1 MLPPSSMAWPK
12 MRAMRTRALPSWQ
25 LPVSI
30 MPQPE
35 RVPPEQ
41 LSEIHLPRG
50 MNLATPSIFG
60 TEHKLRG
67 RNRPKCRACST
78 FWDEA
83 VALLD
88 TGWKRLKQMEI
99 DGVRY
104 DICISQRGPL
114 FRAAWVCA
122 TCCEQGAWAPVS
134 ATADQASE
142 LAQIGLR
149 SHHCLVHQASQRL
162 K

>member
-1 MLPPSSMAWPK
+1 
-12 MRAMRTRALPSWQ
+12 
-25 LPVSI
+25 
-30 MPQPE
+30 
-35 RVPPEQ
+35 
-41 LSEIHLPRG
+41 
-50 MNLATPSIFG
+50 MNLATLSTFG
-60 TEHKLRG
+60 TELNVRG
-67 RNRPKCRACST
+67 QNRPKCRACSK
-78 FWDEA
+78 FWNVA

-122 TCCEQGAWAPVS
+122 NCCEQGAWAPVS

-149 SHHCLVHQASQRL
+149 SHHCLVHQASLRP

>member
-1 MLPPSSMAWPK
+1 MIML
-12 MRAMRTRALPSWQ
+12 
-25 LPVSI
+25 
-30 MPQPE
+30 QPE

-41 LSEIHLPRG
+41 PSKIHRCAG
-50 MNLATPSIFG
+50 TGLATPSTFG
-60 TEHKLRG
+60 TENNLRE
-67 RNRPKCRACST
+67 RNRPKCRACSS
-78 FWDEA
+78 FWIVA

-99 DGVRY
+99 DGIRY

-122 TCCEQGAWAPVS
+122 NCCEQGAWAPVS

-149 SHHCLVHQASQRL
+149 SHHCLVHQASPRL

>member
-1 MLPPSSMAWPK
+1 MKPAKLPCLLK
-12 MRAMRTRALPSWQ
+12 VLERT
-25 LPVSI
+25 
-30 MPQPE
+30 
-35 RVPPEQ
+35 
-41 LSEIHLPRG
+41 
-50 MNLATPSIFG
+50 
-60 TEHKLRG
+60 
-67 RNRPKCRACST
+67 
-78 FWDEA
+78 

-104 DICISQRGPL
+104 DICINQRGPL

-122 TCCEQGAWAPVS
+122 NCCEQGAWAPVS

-149 SHHCLVHQASQRL
+149 SHHCLVHQASPRL

>member
-1 MLPPSSMAWPK
+1 LAFSIGTSL
-12 MRAMRTRALPSWQ
+12 AMDGRSGQQANENGKTGQIA
-25 LPVSI
+25 V
-30 MPQPE
+30 
-35 RVPPEQ
+35 
-41 LSEIHLPRG
+41 
-50 MNLATPSIFG
+50 LA
-60 TEHKLRG
+60 G
-67 RNRPKCRACST
+67 RIWILT
-78 FWDEA
+78 

-99 DGVRY
+99 DGFRY

-134 ATADQASE
+134 ANAEQASE

-149 SHHCLVHQASQRL
+149 SHHCLVHQASPRL